1 MSGQNSENP
10 VSDKMAGSYVLALK
24 HNNNTNKDNAEPDG
38 EIFNVKPVFI
48 LESDI
53 FGSSKPDKN
62 NYLTHTELFKCI
74 DLTIPA
80 NHLNG
85 LQRVIGG
92 VWRIYPDS
100 EEDRESLVVNSIT
113 VRKKRIEV
121 YPRNPKYVEKESP
134 ITVRI
139 RIKNIPL
146 STDDGQL
153 GQINQ
158 NNTEI
163 ECTKCLQKGHKK
175 TDCNN
180 DWKCK
185 TCGANG
191 HISKDCTAEF
201 NENSQVDSEVSS
213 EESDETSEDESEKGE
228 KIVLSQSTEHLLDT
242 PHTEETSKKAELP
255 KNTNNIHVQE
265 QNSSELKS
273 DIPAQQS
280 PEQKL
285 KKKKKEK
292 SIQITGNNSRSTR

>member
-1 MSGQNSENP
+1 MSWHLN
-10 VSDKMAGSYVLALK
+10 
-24 HNNNTNKDNAEPDG
+24 NNNTNKDNAEPDG

-100 EEDRESLVVNSIT
+100 EEDRESIVVNSIT

-146 STDDGQL
+146 SADDGQL
-153 GQINQ
+153 VRYLQNWHLEVLNYHRERLRIDGFLTNCQTGDRIFHCEPFLHTIPRNVKIGKYRGLIFYKGQINQ

-228 KIVLSQSTEHLLDT
+228 EIVLSQSTEHLLDT
-242 PHTEETSKKAELP
+242 PHTEETS
-255 KNTNNIHVQE
+255 
-265 QNSSELKS
+265 
-273 DIPAQQS
+273 
-280 PEQKL
+280 
-285 KKKKKEK
+285 
-292 SIQITGNNSRSTR
+292 

>member
-1 MSGQNSENP
+1 MSGQNSENLA
-10 VSDKMAGSYVLALK
+10 SDKMAGSYVLALK
-24 HNNNTNKDNAEPDG
+24 HNNNTYKDNAEPDG

-48 LESDI
+48 LELDI

-113 VRKKRIEV
+113 GKSALRTSQKLNVPNACKKV
-121 YPRNPKYVEKESP
+121 
-134 ITVRI
+134 
-139 RIKNIPL
+139 IKK
-146 STDDGQL
+146 Q
-153 GQINQ
+153 
-158 NNTEI
+158 
-163 ECTKCLQKGHKK
+163 
-175 TDCNN
+175 DCNN

-201 NENSQVDSEVSS
+201 NENSQADSEVSS

-228 KIVLSQSTEHLLDT
+228 EIVLSQSTENLLDT
-242 PHTEETSKKAELP
+242 PHTKETSKKKLNFP
-255 KNTNNIHVQE
+255 K
-265 QNSSELKS
+265 
-273 DIPAQQS
+273 
-280 PEQKL
+280 
-285 KKKKKEK
+285 
-292 SIQITGNNSRSTR
+292 IQTTYMYRNKTHLN

>member
-1 MSGQNSENP
+1 MSGQNSENLA
-10 VSDKMAGSYVLALK
+10 SDKMTGSYVLALK

-85 LQRVIGG
+85 IQRVIGG

-146 STDDGQL
+146 SADDGQL
-153 GQINQ
+153 VRYLQNWHLEVLNYHRERLRIDGFLKNCQTGDRIFHCEPFLHTIPRNVKIGKYRGLIFYKGQINQ

-175 TDCNN
+175 QTV
-180 DWKCK
+180 
-185 TCGANG
+185 TM
-191 HISKDCTAEF
+191 
-201 NENSQVDSEVSS
+201 
-213 EESDETSEDESEKGE
+213 
-228 KIVLSQSTEHLLDT
+228 
-242 PHTEETSKKAELP
+242 
-255 KNTNNIHVQE
+255 
-265 QNSSELKS
+265 
-273 DIPAQQS
+273 
-280 PEQKL
+280 
-285 KKKKKEK
+285 
-292 SIQITGNNSRSTR
+292 TGNARHVVQMGTSLRTAQLSLMRTVKLTQKCRQKSQMKQVKMNLRKVRRLFYHNRPNIC